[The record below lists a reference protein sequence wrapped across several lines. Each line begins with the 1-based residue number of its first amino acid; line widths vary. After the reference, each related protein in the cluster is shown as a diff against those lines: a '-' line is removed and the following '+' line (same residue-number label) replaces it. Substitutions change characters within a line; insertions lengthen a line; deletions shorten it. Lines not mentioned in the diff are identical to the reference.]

1 MKQPDCQYTLPFRS
15 DRALA
20 FDFKGEHVSSDA
32 GLMLLH
38 AVDRSHGLEP
48 DPRELDKF
56 CRRE

>member
-1 MKQPDCQYTLPFRS
+1 MKQTDCPYALPFHS
-15 DRALA
+15 DRRLTV
-20 FDFKGEHVSSDA
+20 DFEDARVNSDA

-48 DPRELDKF
+48 DPREPEKF